1 MSCYEVKKF
10 AVIGAGNMGSGIAQK
25 IATEGLPVVLV
36 DLDDQKVERG
46 MNIIREM
53 LQQGVERRIFRPE
66 KAEAIL
72 ANITGT
78 SDWTQLGDVDLVV
91 EAVFENLDVK
101 RQVFARLSEVTKPT
115 CILGTNTSS
124 FLVKDIAS
132 AATNPER
139 VVGLHYFFHPAKN
152 RLVEVIAHEGTDPA
166 AYSAA
171 WAAQEAM
178 GKTPIDSADAPG
190 FVVNR
195 YFVPWINESVRLL
208 EEGIAN
214 IATIDWAAKKAFR
227 IGMGP
232 FELMNV
238 TGVPISMHAANTLG
252 QDLHPFYLSADALT
266 EQVESGRGDWEVEGD
281 IDESKLDAVADRL
294 LGVVFYVATQLIDE
308 GVSSVEDTDIGAR
321 VGLRWSMGP
330 IQLLNRNGADRA
342 RSLAEAIT
350 SKWKLAMP
358 KLLAEA
364 PADGIPIQLV
374 ASGVRGSMASVW
386 INRPDAMNALNPDVG
401 AQLDAAMQGA
411 YTTGKGVMLG
421 GNGKA
426 FIAGADIKFFVDHLR
441 ANTYDN
447 IQNFAAHGHEILNGM
462 SAASVPVVARM
473 QGLALGG
480 GAEMALGCD
489 WIVASS
495 KAMIG
500 FPETGIGIFPGMGGT
515 QRLTRRVGAPLAKY
529 LVYTGQFVDAKSAMK
544 IGLIDA
550 VTDFAGLDA
559 TCESY
564 AAAGKAPE
572 RVAPNTC
579 PDAKW
584 QAIWDFFASYS
595 VDQML
600 NGEAKTDGNPV
611 LDKAVKTMGFKS
623 YNALKV
629 AENLINEGALLD
641 LPAALA
647 CELRD
652 LRAAFTHADGIEGL
666 SSMIEG
672 RRPSFQ
678 APARV

>member
-1 MSCYEVKKF
+1 MSYEVKNF

-25 IATEGLPVVLV
+25 IATEGYSVMLV
-36 DLDDQKVERG
+36 DLDDEKVERG
-46 MNIIREM
+46 LKIIRDM

-72 ANITGT
+72 NNIQGT
-78 SDWTQLGDVDLVV
+78 SDWSQLGDVDLVV
-91 EAVFENLDVK
+91 EAVFEDLGVK
-101 RQVFARLSEVTKPT
+101 RQVFERLSEVTKPT

-132 AATNPER
+132 AASNPER

-152 RLVEVIAHEGTDPA
+152 RLVEVIGHEGTDPA
-166 AYSAA
+166 AYAAA
-171 WAAQEAM
+171 WAAQEAI

-208 EEGIAN
+208 EEGIAD

-252 QDLHPFYLSADALT
+252 QDLHRFYLSSAALT
-266 EQVESGRGDWEVEGD
+266 EQVESGRGDWNLEGD
-281 IDESKLDAVADRL
+281 VDESKYDAIADRL
-294 LGVVFYVATQLIDE
+294 FGVVFYVATQLIDE

-321 VGLRWSMGP
+321 VGLRWSNGP
-330 IQLLNRNGADRA
+330 IQMLNRVGGDRA
-342 RSLAEAIT
+342 RELAEAIT
-350 SKWKLAMP
+350 SKWGLDMP
-358 KLLAEA
+358 KLLAVA
-364 PADGIPIQLV
+364 PAEGIPIQLV
-374 ASGVRGSMASVW
+374 ASGTRGSMSTVW

-401 AQLDAAMQGA
+401 AQLDAAMQNA
-411 YTTGKGVMLG
+411 YGKNNGVMLG

-441 ANTYDN
+441 ADTYDN
-447 IQNFAAHGHEILNGM
+447 IQNFAAHGHQILNGM
-462 SAASVPVVARM
+462 AAAEVAVVARM

-489 WIVASS
+489 WIVASN
-495 KAMIG
+495 KAMVG

-529 LVYTGQFVDAKSAMK
+529 LVFTGQFVDARSAMK

-559 TCESY
+559 TCEAY
-564 AAAGKAPE
+564 GAQGKAPE
-572 RVAPNTC
+572 REAPNTC
-579 PDAKW
+579 PDPNW

-600 NGEAKTDGNPV
+600 SGEAKTDGNPV

-623 YNALKV
+623 YNALKL

-641 LPAALA
+641 LPAALE

-652 LRAAFTHADGIEGL
+652 LKAAFTHEDGIEGL

-672 RRPSFQ
+672 RRPTFQ
-678 APARV
+678 SPAKV

>member
-1 MSCYEVKKF
+1 MKKF

-25 IATEGLPVVLV
+25 IATEGYPVVLV
-36 DLDDQKVERG
+36 DLDDEKVERG
-46 MNIIREM
+46 LKIIRDM

-72 ANITGT
+72 KNISGT
-78 SDWTQLGDVDLVV
+78 SDWTELGDVDLVV
-91 EAVFENLDVK
+91 EAVFEDLGVK
-101 RQVFARLSEVTKPT
+101 RKVFERLSEVTKPT

-152 RLVEVIAHEGTDPA
+152 RLVEVIGHEGTDRA
-166 AYSAA
+166 AYAAA
-171 WAAQEAM
+171 WAAQEAI

-208 EEGIAN
+208 EEGVAD

-252 QDLHPFYLSADALT
+252 QDLHRFYLSAEALT
-266 EQVESGRGDWEVEGD
+266 EQVESGRGDWDLDGEV
-281 IDESKLDAVADRL
+281 DESKYDAIADRL
-294 LGVVFYVATQLIDE
+294 FGVVFYVATQLIDE

-321 VGLRWSMGP
+321 VGLRWSNGP
-330 IQLLNRNGADRA
+330 IQMLNRFGGERA
-342 RSLAEAIT
+342 RELAEAIT
-350 SKWKLAMP
+350 SKWGLDMP
-358 KLLAEA
+358 KLLQAA
-364 PADGIPIQLV
+364 PESGIPIQLV
-374 ASGVRGSMASVW
+374 ASGTRGSMSTVW

-401 AQLDAAMQGA
+401 GQLEAALNDAYAK
-411 YTTGKGVMLG
+411 GKGVMLG

-447 IQNFAAHGHEILNGM
+447 IQNFAAHGHTILNGM
-462 SAASVPVVARM
+462 ASADVPVVARM

-564 AAAGKAPE
+564 AAQGKAPE
-572 RVAPNTC
+572 REAPNTC
-579 PDAKW
+579 PDESW

-600 NGEAKTDGNPV
+600 SGEAKTDGNPV

-623 YNALKV
+623 YNALKL

-641 LPAALA
+641 LADALQ

-652 LRAAFTHADGIEGL
+652 LKAAFTHADGIEGL

-672 RRPSFQ
+672 RRPEFQ
-678 APARV
+678 SPAAV